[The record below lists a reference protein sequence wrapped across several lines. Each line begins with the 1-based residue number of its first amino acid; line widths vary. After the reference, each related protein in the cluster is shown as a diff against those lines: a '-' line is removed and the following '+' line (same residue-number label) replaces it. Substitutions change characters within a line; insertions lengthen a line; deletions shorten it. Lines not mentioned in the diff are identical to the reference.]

1 MSHTRSS
8 SATATRSNSPDRP
21 ETRNPLEQDR
31 GRTRDRPGTNK
42 VDDLA
47 FSPERKPWPERSF
60 MYQWL
65 PFRGIY
71 HDVKR
76 RLPFYASD
84 WTLGV
89 IRPNNWERV
98 VGATVRMYFL
108 NLFPALAYILDM
120 NERTNG
126 NYGVNEGILASAIA
140 ALTFAILSCQP
151 LTIVGVTGLINLFN
165 YTTYDIIQP
174 YGVDY
179 LQFMAWTLIW
189 SAIMHWFIAIFNICD
204 YTRFITDMTSETFGF
219 YVGVIYIQKGIEL
232 LVFEFDVSGAA
243 GWFSVV
249 IAMLFALVV
258 YFLERTAK
266 LPFGPFWFRKFL
278 QDYAFTIGIIFFTG
292 FVHIPGQIKDSGI
305 EFLPITRSFAPTLDR
320 PWVIRFWELPVKWI
334 FVAIPFGFLVTLLFY
349 FDNNVSSVMAQNRSF
364 PVRRP
369 AGFHWDFFL
378 LGCTTFVS
386 GILGLPAPN
395 GLVPQAPVHTEA
407 LCVTKMVPEDTKL
420 TEGGFLDEKLARMD
434 EGTGGSASEDQR
446 GEEEQSQTRMK
457 VVRTRLVE
465 QRVDHLVMGL
475 LILGTMSRPLLVVLG
490 LMSRAMFA
498 GIFIVV
504 GWGSVEENAVVHK
517 TLFLLR
523 DPRLTPVDHPLL
535 TISRRAIIKF
545 VLIQWF
551 FFAATIAVSENIA
564 GISFPV
570 IITILIP
577 LRVYW
582 VPRLFTPHELRVL
595 DAPTANSEAV
605 LVSLGGPLQPEKGH
619 EKYYDGRANDDSVA
633 TNGGDRAGTRPSA
646 GRTDTENGLRRRSSF
661 SRSGDQQTNVP
672 GGMNGLQNVLSAD
685 RA

>member
-1 MSHTRSS
+1 MSHTQSS
-8 SATATRSNSPDRP
+8 STTATRSNSPS
-21 ETRNPLEQDR
+21 
-31 GRTRDRPGTNK
+31 RDRHQRNDKTN
-42 VDDLA
+42 A
-47 FSPERKPWPERSF
+47 RTSSTTRSFSPDRKPWPERSVW
-60 MYQWL
+60 YQWM
-65 PFRGIY
+65 PFRGMY
-71 HDVKR
+71 FDVRR

-89 IRPNNWERV
+89 IKPNNWERV

-165 YTTYDIIQP
+165 YTTYDIIEP

-266 LPFGPFWFRKFL
+266 LSFGPFWFRKFL

-292 FVHIPGQIKDSGI
+292 FVHMQALRFIKDSGI
-305 EFLPITRSFAPTLDR
+305 EFLPITKSFAPSTDR

-364 PVRRP
+364 PVKRP

-407 LCVTKMVPEDTKL
+407 LCVTKMVPEDTEL
-420 TEGGFLDEKLARMD
+420 TEGGFLDEKLARFESGQTED
-434 EGTGGSASEDQR
+434 EARRRED
-446 GEEEQSQTRMK
+446 ETPKRMK

-504 GWGSVEENAVVHK
+504 GWGSVEGNAIVHN

-535 TISRRAIIKF
+535 TISKKSIIKF
-545 VLIQWF
+545 LAIQWF

-582 VPRLFTPHELRVL
+582 VPRLFTPHELAVL
-595 DAPTANSEAV
+595 DAPTANSDAV
-605 LVSLGGPLQPEKGH
+605 LVSLGGPLQPEHGH
-619 EKYYDGRANDDSVA
+619 DKYYNGDAGRNEGMHAA
-633 TNGGDRAGTRPSA
+633 TRPRITTKRST
-646 GRTDTENGLRRRSSF
+646 GRGDEEKGLRRRLSH
-661 SRSGDQQTNVP
+661 SRQDQPSPQQQSQQSREVEN
-672 GGMNGLQNVLSAD
+672 GMSGLQNVMNAD